1 MPNKSYNAY
10 LLFTSFILNVVTTI
24 KLLITIQI
32 FKNKT
37 NYKTNTYV
45 FVEKKACIISKT
57 YKTYI
62 MF

>member
-45 FVEKKACIISKT
+45 FVEKKSMYNI
-57 YKTYI
+57 
-62 MF
+62 